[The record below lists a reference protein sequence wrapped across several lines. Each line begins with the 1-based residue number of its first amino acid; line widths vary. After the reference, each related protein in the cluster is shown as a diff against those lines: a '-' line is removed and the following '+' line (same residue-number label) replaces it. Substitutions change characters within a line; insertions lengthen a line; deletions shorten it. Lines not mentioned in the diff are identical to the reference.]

1 MEAYALYATSLIL
14 LTTSNNNKGND
25 DIVAGGGGGGG
36 VACDEEG
43 LTEAIH
49 NVQYGRRR
57 IHTAI
62 LRSLNHHFQMKEP
75 HKNSSNQQQ
84 QQSQSSDGALDDT
97 TGWRALETNLNALAC
112 YIDVCVGTA
121 VTNTA
126 AGGLGGGGSY
136 VDEESSL
143 FLTIITTAIDGQGG
157 GNDLSVVLTDKAEDD
172 RSWFL
177 PALQYCCTKHVNRHV
192 SAAGAALL
200 GALVSSC
207 VRSSHPLHTSLLLD
221 SDSKLCAVIGD
232 ALRAT
237 LADN

>member
-1 MEAYALYATSLIL
+1 VEAYALYATSLIL

-126 AGGLGGGGSY
+126 AG
-136 VDEESSL
+136 
-143 FLTIITTAIDGQGG
+143 IDA
-157 GNDLSVVLTDKAEDD
+157 NVRYK
-172 RSWFL
+172 
-177 PALQYCCTKHVNRHV
+177 
-192 SAAGAALL
+192 
-200 GALVSSC
+200 
-207 VRSSHPLHTSLLLD
+207 RSSVFDKKFTPTVSTANVTNKILF
-221 SDSKLCAVIGD
+221 I
-232 ALRAT
+232 
-237 LADN
+237 NI